1 MKDIEYLK
9 EAVAKGIFAPNV
21 DKITSSLRKR
31 QELCALLVVRISLL
45 GFHFSL
51 SPPDT

>member
-9 EAVAKGIFAPNV
+9 EAVAKRYLCP
-21 DKITSSLRKR
+21 KCR
-31 QELCALLVVRISLL
+31 QDYLKFEEETGAVCLACGEDSLL